1 MRKSVDETHAEEGN
15 EDHADHE
22 DEADVLNICRHQADE
37 CQSQKLRDAGGHL
50 EEEGVEWAESEAV
63 DQDRVE
69 GGNAAVGDVD
79 RDRVKGEEPSLWIA
93 KGFPHLV
100 GLEVSLIHDTGL
112 VLKSATDSDRA
123 LF

>member
-1 MRKSVDETHAEEGN
+1 MPRREMRTMLIMRTRRMFLIYVAIREINARGQD
-15 EDHADHE
+15 
-22 DEADVLNICRHQADE
+22 
-37 CQSQKLRDAGGHL
+37 LRDAGGQL
-50 EEEGVEWAESEAV
+50 EEEGVEGSESEAV

-69 GGNAAVGDVD
+69 GGNAAVDID
-79 RDRVKGEEPSLWIA
+79 RDRVEGEEPSLWIP

-100 GLEVSLIHDTGL
+100 GLEVSLIHDTSL